1 MHAEFLGNI
10 IVCFILSFFIGLERQ
25 WRRRAIGLRTNVLVS
40 IGSFLFVVLAVN
52 LNIDS
57 DSTRI
62 AAQVVSGIGFLG
74 AGVILKDGQHIRGL
88 NTAATLWCN
97 AAIGVLCAYG
107 FIFEA
112 IVGTI
117 FILISNV
124 ILRQLSLRLIDDYV
138 RNDMNYILVIICK
151 EKYQVKYKTEI
162 IDKLIKSSMT
172 FEKVET
178 EELDE
183 RKVKI
188 KFFVSSR
195 NNLELEKM
203 LASLGVDPNILSI
216 SFNSISD
223 DFKKSLEDDEV

>member
-216 SFNSISD
+216 SFNSISE